1 MGVSGAGKSAV
12 GEALA
17 KLLDV
22 PFEDADSLHPQ
33 SNVDTMAAGIP
44 LTDADRWPWLSVVG
58 AHLAAADGGLV
69 MACSALKRSYRDAI
83 RAAAPTS
90 RFVLLEVPRA
100 ELEQR
105 VSHRPGHFMPVSLL
119 DSQLATLEPLGA
131 DENGFAVDSEGGI
144 EATADRALA
153 RLG

>member
-17 KLLDV
+17 KRLDV

-58 AHLAAADGGLV
+58 AHLAAADSGLV

-131 DENGFAVDSEGGI
+131 DENGFTVDSAGGI